1 MYAEEILVVGLVL
14 GALGF
19 PAVLSAFGTSGSWRV
34 AFLLLIGSA
43 ASLTY
48 ALTNMQGGL
57 EFNEIPGIVV
67 RVVKSVF

>member
-19 PAVLSAFGTSGSWRV
+19 PAVLSAFGTSGSWRI

-43 ASLTY
+43 SCLAY
-48 ALTNMQGGL
+48 ALTNMQGGVTFT
-57 EFNEIPGIVV
+57 EVPGIVI